1 MTFNVILKPGSIT
14 WKQFY
19 LICWLYRSA
28 GSTHICYQDLL
39 SIKKFQWIHW
49 RYCLYTIQYF
59 GVFTVLLTNL
69 FGERIWL
76 FSDFKTLIFFF
87 KWLRHTFKI
96 LTPNLSPPLERTRR
110 APLAT
115 ILWSTKPRASWSSA
129 FPCHWTPSGEA

>member
-28 GSTHICYQDLL
+28 GSTPICYQDLFKISMNSL
-39 SIKKFQWIHW
+39 KILFVHNSVFWGLYSFINQFIWGKAMTFFRFQD
-49 RYCLYTIQYF
+49 T
-59 GVFTVLLTNL
+59 
-69 FGERIWL
+69 
-76 FSDFKTLIFFF
+76 DFFF
-87 KWLRHTFKI
+87 KWLRHAFKI

-129 FPCHWTPSGEA
+129 FACHWTPSGEA